1 VIRSGGNQPLLRFSR
16 DLRVISF
23 TIPAGADAA
32 E

>member
-1 VIRSGGNQPLLRFSR
+1 MADKMRLLRFPR
-16 DLRVISF
+16 DVRLISF